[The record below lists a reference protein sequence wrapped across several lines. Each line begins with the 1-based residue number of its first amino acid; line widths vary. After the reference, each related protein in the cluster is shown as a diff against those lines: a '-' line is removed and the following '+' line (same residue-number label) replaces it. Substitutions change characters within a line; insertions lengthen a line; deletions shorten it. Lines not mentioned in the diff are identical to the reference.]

1 MVEMLKG
8 HQPVYCNFCNKSRT
22 EVKKLIVANDAGICD
37 ECIELCSS
45 IISKE
50 KNEEL
55 KKEKK
60 LNGVLDPVKVK
71 RYLDT
76 HIVGQDEAKIT
87 LSVAIVNHYKRIY
100 FKPNNEIEKSNI
112 LVFGPT
118 GSGKTLLARKIA
130 NYLKVPFVIADATTL
145 TEAGY
150 VGEDVESM
158 IGRLLAEAEFDVE
171 RCEQGIVFIDEV
183 DKIARKSESP
193 AVRDVSGEGVQQALL
208 KLVEGTK
215 CQVKIGG
222 NRKNVANDTV
232 EIDTRNILFIAA
244 GAFADLD
251 KIIEQ
256 RTNRHSGVGFTADPV
271 KSTVDRARFV
281 QEDFI
286 KFGMIPEFTGRFP
299 IVTHVDALD
308 LDSLIRILVEP
319 KNNLIKQM
327 QFYFDVD
334 NIELSF
340 TDAAVL
346 AIAEK
351 AMELKSGARALKG
364 ILEKILQ
371 PYFFDIEAIKKSGQ
385 KTLEITED
393 IVRQSFDKNWN
404 INYKYICKVPIGLYK
419 FLLIK
424 RRKQWAKSSVSI

>member
-1 MVEMLKG
+1 MVESIKG
-8 HQPVYCNFCNKSRT
+8 HQPVYCNFCNKNRT

-37 ECIELCSS
+37 ECIELCAS

-60 LNGVLDPVKVK
+60 LNGVLDPLKVK
-71 RYLDT
+71 RFLDT
-76 HIVGQDEAKIT
+76 HIVGQDNAKIT

-112 LVFGPT
+112 LIFGPT

-158 IGRLLAEAEFDVE
+158 IGRLLAEADYDVE

-193 AVRDVSGEGVQQALL
+193 SVRDVSGEGVQQALL

-215 CQVKIGG
+215 CQVKIGS

-232 EIDTRNILFIAA
+232 EIDTSNILFIAA
-244 GAFADLD
+244 GAFGDID
-251 KIIEQ
+251 RII
-256 RTNRHSGVGFTADPV
+256 NRRINNNNSIGFTANTNNS
-271 KSTVDRARFV
+271 KTDRTKFSP
-281 QEDFI
+281 EDFI

-299 IVTHVDALD
+299 IITHVDELD
-308 LDSLIRILVEP
+308 LDSLVRILLEP

-327 QFYFDVD
+327 QFYFDID
-334 NIELSF
+334 NIELTF
-340 TDAAVL
+340 TDGAVL
-346 AIAEK
+346 AIAEAAYK
-351 AMELKSGARALKG
+351 MQSGARALKG
-364 ILEKILQ
+364 ILESLVQ
-371 PYFFDIEAIKKSGQ
+371 PYLFNIESYKKSS
-385 KTLEITED
+385 KKKIEITEQ
-393 IVRQSFDKNWN
+393 IVREKFDKN
-404 INYKYICKVPIGLYK
+404 
-419 FLLIK
+419 
-424 RRKQWAKSSVSI
+424 

>member
-8 HQPVYCNFCNKSRT
+8 HQPVYCNFCNKSRS
-22 EVKKLIVANDAGICD
+22 EVHKLIVANDAGICD
-37 ECIELCSS
+37 ECIDLCSS

-60 LNGVLDPVKVK
+60 LNGVLDPMKVK
-71 RYLDT
+71 RFLDT

-100 FKPNNEIEKSNI
+100 FKPTNEIEKSNI

-158 IGRLLAEAEFDVE
+158 IGRLLAEAEYDVE

-193 AVRDVSGEGVQQALL
+193 SVRDVSGEGVQQALL

-222 NRKNVANDTV
+222 NRKNVASDTV

-256 RTNRHSGVGFTADPV
+256 RTNRAGVGFTADPV
-271 KSTVDRARFV
+271 KHKVDRARFR
-281 QEDFI
+281 QEDFV

-308 LDSLIRILVEP
+308 LDSLVRILVEP

-327 QFYFDVD
+327 QFYFDID
-334 NIELSF
+334 NIELKF
-340 TDAAVL
+340 TDGAVL
-346 AIAEK
+346 AVAEQ
-351 AMELKSGARALKG
+351 ALELQSGARALKG

-371 PYFFDIEAIKKSGQ
+371 PYLFDIESIKKSGQ
-385 KTLEITED
+385 KTLEITEE
-393 IVRQSFDKNWN
+393 IVRQNFDK
-404 INYKYICKVPIGLYK
+404 
-419 FLLIK
+419 
-424 RRKQWAKSSVSI
+424 S